1 VLTLKFLKF
10 QKITD
15 MEAKLKEKEDA
26 YLNQITSLK
35 EKLEEQIKESLAR
48 NDFEQKV
55 QFKIE
60 SSSLN

>member
-1 VLTLKFLKF
+1 MLTLKF

-55 QFKIE
+55 HF
-60 SSSLN
+60 